1 MPRTRTLAHEEPV
14 ALHLIVSPIVK
25 PRLNARD
32 GPRSGLEP
40 LLVAVELDAKG
51 FIKTGSDLSR
61 EELSSARWPLARPPH
76 LLETN
81 VPGVFAV
88 GDVRGGSIKRV
99 ASAMGED
106 QSRSHSFIA
115 YSAYSRNRK
124 ELAPYRDRRNDYAP

>member
-1 MPRTRTLAHEEPV
+1 MLRTRTLAHEEPV

-51 FIKTGSDLSR
+51 FIKTGTDLSR

-76 LLETN
+76 LLETS

-99 ASAMGED
+99 ASAVGEG
-106 QSRSHSFIA
+106 SIAISFVHRA
-115 YSAYSRNRK
+115 LQ
-124 ELAPYRDRRNDYAP
+124 E